1 MGDGFSELQQRAEGQ
16 GGDVGSSPA
25 VCLLVYLLLKLDPSS
40 RLPPLQLLVPVDHQL
55 VQLHKH
61 LDKQR
66 NTTFLH
72 SSSEPSV
79 KSNVWSL
86 FRTNRHCP
94 HSHGLL
100 LGQKSLKG

>member
-16 GGDVGSSPA
+16 GGDVGSPPA
-25 VCLLVYLLLKLDPSS
+25 VCLLLHLLLKLDPSS

-55 VQLHKH
+55 VQLHEH

-66 NTTFLH
+66 NTTFSH
-72 SSSEPSV
+72 SSPEPSV
-79 KSNVWSL
+79 KSDVWSH
-86 FRTNRHCP
+86 FMTDKHCS